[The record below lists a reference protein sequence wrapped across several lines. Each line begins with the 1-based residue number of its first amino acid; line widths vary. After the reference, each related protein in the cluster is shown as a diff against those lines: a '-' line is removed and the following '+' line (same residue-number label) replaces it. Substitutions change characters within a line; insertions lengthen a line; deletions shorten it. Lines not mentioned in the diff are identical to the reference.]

1 MATSILDWQLPPQL
15 DIPAEF
21 VAAIRACKPTVN
33 GKYAAQLLW
42 QRGIREIDRLPGYVD
57 CDKYQPSSPF
67 AFGIEMTAAVERLK
81 KAYIYAE
88 NVAIWGDFDAD
99 GVTATSVLWDGLG
112 QFFARGEQLSYYI
125 PDRLKESHGLNMAG
139 VKRLAAQ
146 GIDMIVTC
154 DTGSTNIKEIEYA
167 AKLGVDI
174 IITDHHTL
182 PPQRPPV
189 AAIINPRY
197 FESSHPLF
205 NLAGVAVAYKLV
217 EALYAT
223 LPDIPKQPVEYLLD
237 LVAIGLIADL
247 VQLSGDCRYLA
258 QQGIKRLTLQ
268 NQPNLDGFRPGVNKL
283 LQLCKRSGDR
293 PTDISFG
300 IAPRINAI
308 SRIHGD
314 ASFGVEL
321 LTSKDVERCHE
332 LAAETELA
340 NTRRK
345 ELQKNTTSKVQAK
358 LNELDLSTTA
368 VIVLVDSNWSPGV
381 LGLVAGQVAQEHGK
395 PTILLSTN
403 SDGDPSQEKVKV
415 ARGSARSTQNID
427 LYQLVNS
434 QAHLLNSFGGHPF
447 AAGMSINL
455 ENIAVFTEAINQQLQ
470 AKIGTI
476 APPAIAIDLIVTVA
490 DLNQASGRELFED
503 LLLLEPYGMGNP
515 VPKLLIKNCQFK
527 DIKNKNIQDF
537 KGKTVQ
543 YIRTK
548 FELVDATSPKGFP
561 GIWWGHYEH
570 EIPRVACDAIVELDF
585 NSYDKRFEI
594 RLVAV
599 RPAVVI
605 NPIDRFR
612 QVQLQTTTRP
622 EPLQILDFRKETV
635 DPTTADLGAIVW
647 VTDCPSDW
655 TELHA
660 HCRQAIRTQSKLAL
674 NYQSTNL
681 ATSREI
687 LQQLIGMA
695 KYLMTSDT
703 AIELELFR
711 AQLNIS
717 DRTSKLGLDALV
729 AIGFVVSLAT
739 DPNRVTISRFQQL
752 NRQESDLYALDAV
765 RQFLAAIE
773 EEQFK
778 RNYFLQV
785 PVYAIESSVVG

>member
-1 MATSILDWQLPPQL
+1 MSLDWQLPPQL
-15 DIPAEF
+15 DIPPEF
-21 VAAIRACKPTVN
+21 IAAVRSCKPTVN

-42 QRGIREIDRLPGYVD
+42 QRGIREIDLIPGYLD
-57 CDKYQPSSPF
+57 CDKYQPTSPF

-88 NVAIWGDFDAD
+88 KVAIWGDFDAD

-112 QFFARGEQLSYYI
+112 QFFGQGQLSYYI
-125 PDRLKESHGLNMAG
+125 PDRMKESHGLNNAG
-139 VKRLAAQ
+139 IKRLAAQ
-146 GIDMIVTC
+146 GVNLIVTC

-167 AKLGVDI
+167 TKLDI
-174 IITDHHTL
+174 DTIVTDHHTL

-197 FESSHPLF
+197 FEDNHPLF
-205 NLAGVAVAYKLV
+205 HLAGVAVAYKLM
-217 EALYAT
+217 EAFYAT
-223 LPDIPKQPVEYLLD
+223 LPDVPQQPVEYLLD

-247 VQLSGDCRYLA
+247 VKLNGDCRYLA
-258 QQGIKRLTLQ
+258 QKGIERLTLQ
-268 NQPNLDGFRPGVNKL
+268 NKTDIDGFRPGVHKL
-283 LQLCKRSGDR
+283 LKLCKRNGDR

-321 LTSKDVERCHE
+321 LTSKDVERCDE

-345 ELQKNTTSKVQAK
+345 ELQKNTTLKIQKK
-358 LNELDLSTTA
+358 LDDLDLSTTS
-368 VIVLVDSNWSPGV
+368 VIVLSDNNWSLGV
-381 LGLVAGQVAQEHGK
+381 LGLVAGQIAQEHGK

-403 SDGDPSQEKVKV
+403 SDGDSAKEKTQI

-447 AAGMSINL
+447 AAGMSINV
-455 ENIAVFTEAINQQLQ
+455 ENISVFTEAINQQLQ
-470 AKIGTI
+470 TSIGKI
-476 APPAIAIDLIVTVA
+476 PPSIQTDLIITCA
-490 DLNQASGRELFED
+490 ELHANSGRELFED

-537 KGKTVQ
+537 KGKTVR

-548 FELVDATSPKGFP
+548 FELVDPTSFKGFP

-570 EIPRVACDAIVELDF
+570 EIPRVNCDAIVELDF

-594 RLVAV
+594 RLVEV
-599 RPAVVI
+599 RPAVLDTQSNFSDRQ
-605 NPIDRFR
+605 NP
-612 QVQLQTTTRP
+612 LK
-622 EPLQILDFRKETV
+622 ILDFRQDAVDSNLINLESITWVKE
-635 DPTTADLGAIVW
+635 
-647 VTDCPSDW
+647 CPSDW
-655 TELHA
+655 SQLQSY
-660 HCRQAIRTQSKLAL
+660 CQQAIRTDRKLAL
-674 NYQSTNL
+674 DYQSTNL
-681 ATSREI
+681 SASREI
-687 LQQLIGMA
+687 LQQLIGIA
-695 KYLMTSDT
+695 KYLANASKE
-703 AIELELFR
+703 IELDRLKLRF
-711 AQLNIS
+711 NIG
-717 DRTSKLGLDALV
+717 DRTLRLGLDALV
-729 AIGFVVSLAT
+729 EIGFQISLQNQTHLVSIELYQHQNL
-739 DPNRVTISRFQQL
+739 DEV
-752 NRQESDLYALDAV
+752 DLYSLITV
-765 RQFLAAIE
+765 QKFFAAIE

-785 PVYAIESSVVG
+785 PVYAIESSLS